1 LSAEAHNPNPLQPGT
16 HLADYV
22 ITGVL
27 GEGGFGIVYSAT
39 DERLGRTI
47 AIKEYLPASIAGR
60 TGDLSVRVRSANNVD
75 AFNNGLQSFMREAKL
90 LAQFSHPALVEVYRV
105 WEQNYTAYIAMRMC
119 VGQTAHVLRRNTT
132 RNMGEDEI
140 KQLLLPVFDAVA
152 TLHMKDIIHRDISP
166 DNVMISPNGTAT
178 LLDLGAAR
186 MVLAGLTQALT
197 TVLKP
202 GYAPI
207 EQYIDD
213 GSLKQG
219 PWTDVYGLAAL
230 IYYLATSQPPA
241 QSIARTLRD
250 TLAPLPVS
258 DNSGYS
264 QRFVD
269 AVTAALAVQPGA
281 RLQSVAEFLAA
292 LGWNERSV
300 SASFAQG
307 VRLVAQQAKP
317 LAMPTPSVAL
327 ASNPS
332 RLDDPDAT
340 VVMPRVKPI
349 TLPSSDASSPPAK
362 PPTNKR
368 TWMIAGA
375 ALAITAAV
383 GIGIQQWDGKPKHAS
398 IATTIEKDKALPV
411 APPTTPPPAN
421 NDAPRAAG
429 ASPPASAPPTPQA
442 TPSAA
447 TKPIVPAPQDVAI
460 VRPTEAEAE
469 AAKLL
474 AAKKKRDEEAAASTQ
489 KKREEL
495 AATKRADEKRLAEE
509 KLKEQ
514 RRFEAIEKKRLEDK
528 EAADRL
534 AAQRRDEQARA
545 EKTRNEV
552 ATKAQETAPTASTA
566 MRALVANPNQAVNDL
581 SALALKAYKDGRMQE
596 ARGYWS
602 QIANMPEASAR
613 SKAQALGNS
622 ARTYCTA
629 GDSNSCERL
638 YVQAIRA
645 DASFRV
651 SEADAAQRQ
660 IGDAYRAARAKT
672 GSGY

>member
-60 TGDLSVRVRSANNVD
+60 TGDLSVRVRSASNVE

-119 VGQTAHVLRRNTT
+119 VGQTAQALRRNTT

-152 TLHMKDIIHRDISP
+152 TLHTKDVIHRDISP
-166 DNVMISPNGTAT
+166 DNVMISPNGAAT

-230 IYYLATSQPPA
+230 VYYFATSQPPA

-250 TLAPLPVS
+250 TLAPLPVGDS
-258 DNSGYS
+258 SGYS

-269 AVTAALAVQPGA
+269 AINAALAVQPSA
-281 RLQSVAEFLAA
+281 RLQSVPEFLAA
-292 LGWNERSV
+292 LGWNER
-300 SASFAQG
+300 A
-307 VRLVAQQAKP
+307 
-317 LAMPTPSVAL
+317 AL
-327 ASNPS
+327 ASFTHDVNPIAPEAKPIAMS
-332 RLDDPDAT
+332 ATPVANVASSASKLNDPDAT

-349 TLPSSDASSPPAK
+349 TRPSSAAISAPTK
-362 PPTNKR
+362 PPTSKR
-368 TWMIAGA
+368 PWIIAGA
-375 ALAITAAV
+375 ALAGAATI
-383 GIGIQQWDGKPKHAS
+383 GIGIQQWDSTPRVA
-398 IATTIEKDKALPV
+398 ATTATEKDKVPPV
-411 APPTTPPPAN
+411 APPL
-421 NDAPRAAG
+421 
-429 ASPPASAPPTPQA
+429 ASPPTSAEASRTAIAQPSATTSPAAQT
-442 TPSAA
+442 TPSVTAQ
-447 TKPIVPAPQDVAI
+447 PIVPASQNIATK
-460 VRPTEAEAE
+460 RPSESEAEVSKVIAT
-469 AAKLL
+469 
-474 AAKKKRDEEAAASTQ
+474 KRKREEEAAALTQ
-489 KKREEL
+489 KTREEL
-495 AATKRADEKRLAEE
+495 AAIKRAEEKRIAEE

-514 RRFEAIEKKRLEDK
+514 RRLEAIEKKRLDDK
-528 EAADRL
+528 ETADRL
-534 AAQRRDEQARA
+534 AAQRREEQARI
-545 EKTRNEV
+545 EKSKNETF
-552 ATKAQETAPTASTA
+552 AKAQEITSNTSARPLS
-566 MRALVANPNQAVNDL
+566 ANPNQAVNDL
-581 SALALKAYKDGRMQE
+581 SALALKAYKDGRAQE

-629 GDSNSCERL
+629 GDSSSCERL
-638 YVQAIRA
+638 YIQAIRA

-651 SEADAAQRQ
+651 SEADAAQPQ
-660 IGDAYRAARAKT
+660 IGEAYRAARTKT